1 MWSAEAS
8 GYQVSSPLPL
18 TWRPPPQLSWWLANP
33 INHPVL
39 SPLCSSSGLHR
50 ATLGFYVDARIR
62 TLVLM
67 NV

>member
-8 GYQVSSPLPL
+8 RYQVSSLLPL
-18 TWRPPPQLSWWLANP
+18 TCRPPPQLGWWLANP

-39 SPLCSSSGLHR
+39 IPLCSSTGLHR
-50 ATLGFYVDARIR
+50 TTPGFYGDARIR

-67 NV
+67 LV